1 LGEEQLKK
9 LGHNVYLVDFLKY
22 ILVKDPQIRPSIDNV
37 LKRFEHIHAIL
48 VTNVTYLNNYP
59 LTIPSINT
67 LAMNTSLEG
76 ALENYVEQLF
86 PTQETIQEKITL
98 PFKLKHVSPFQFLSN
113 NVSHLHI

>member
-1 LGEEQLKK
+1 MGEEQLKK

-22 ILVKDPQIRPSIDNV
+22 ILVRDPQIRPSIENV

-48 VTNVTYLNNYP
+48 VSNVTYLNNYTLAIP
-59 LTIPSINT
+59 TINS

-98 PFKLKHVSPFQFLSN
+98 PFKLKHVSPVQSLFN
-113 NVSHLHI
+113 KYSHLLI